1 MAVPISHFSSQIW
14 SNERW
19 LKTFAQY
26 FTLMSLHPLS
36 RNTSSLLLLF
46 SSRFCRFSSLSRASS
61 SSCCWRHLWKF
72 STTTPTNMLSTKKL
86 TMSRNEMKNSSIQG
100 LWFLTGCREKQREKS
115 EEERTGGST
124 ETQKVKK
131 KKTRTERVMKE
142 GEEEKERAQ
151 TKRQCKYWVSTKT
164 ASSVSS
170 HLFIHLPF
178 FSFLC
183 TATPH
188 SRDISPFTLKQTRSS
203 VPKNDT
209 KKKEITGKYSLAEWV
224 VHLPDFHFLIPHT
237 PALPPLCARLPL
249 LTCWSTPMASRPSY
263 MMLTQPSL
271 HDSTKSDISAWRDD
285 THIIQLCCYDYQ
297 PVRAD
302 VCPRVWQTCPRLSKL
317 YFRRSQW

>member
-1 MAVPISHFSSQIW
+1 MAAPISHFSSQIW

-131 KKTRTERVMKE
+131 KKNKNRKSDERRWGGV
-142 GEEEKERAQ
+142 ERK
-151 TKRQCKYWVSTKT
+151 KRREHKQKDNVSTES
-164 ASSVSS
+164 A
-170 HLFIHLPF
+170 
-178 FSFLC
+178 
-183 TATPH
+183 
-188 SRDISPFTLKQTRSS
+188 LK
-203 VPKNDT
+203 
-209 KKKEITGKYSLAEWV
+209 L
-224 VHLPDFHFLIPHT
+224 
-237 PALPPLCARLPL
+237 PALSAHIYSSICLFFLFFAQLHLTPEIFPLSHSNKQDQVFLR
-249 LTCWSTPMASRPSY
+249 T
-263 MMLTQPSL
+263 TQKRRKSQGNIHSL
-271 HDSTKSDISAWRDD
+271 NESFISLIF
-285 THIIQLCCYDYQ
+285 T
-297 PVRAD
+297 
-302 VCPRVWQTCPRLSKL
+302 
-317 YFRRSQW
+317 F